1 MASHGDLP
9 GKLLVATGSVTT
21 EPLLW
26 QQSPPTKG
34 QRPVAL
40 SAGAGFRVYKRIH
53 MARCTQFSAVMNTH
67 KTVETQQIFFLLL
80 FYVTAWFGLLAM
92 RKL

>member
-1 MASHGDLP
+1 
-9 GKLLVATGSVTT
+9 
-21 EPLLW
+21 
-26 QQSPPTKG
+26 
-34 QRPVAL
+34 
-40 SAGAGFRVYKRIH
+40 
-53 MARCTQFSAVMNTH
+53 MNTH